1 MADLLALE
9 ALFDAVV
16 ARFALETAPPAV
28 PVPNLFGWREP
39 AQKMTTGAR
48 ILWIPGDPNGDL
60 GSLLPATQPGRNPRS
75 IATLD
80 ELFTVEI
87 LSHDATALEN
97 ERAQYHATRLLFD
110 AWFRAVYL
118 AMPGRVQIVKQ
129 EWITDRKE
137 RRYGAAIRAVCAVSS
152 MVPDAPYEQLTVDDL
167 PRAIVDTELHDLI
180 ETDVIYPEP
189 TP

>member
-1 MADLLALE
+1 MADVLALE
-9 ALFDAVV
+9 LLFDSVV
-16 ARFALETAPPAV
+16 ARFAAEVAPGVA
-28 PVPNLFGWREP
+28 PVPNLFGWRDP
-39 AQKMTTGAR
+39 AQKLTTGAR
-48 ILWIPGDPNGDL
+48 ILWIPGNPNGDL

-75 IATLD
+75 IATLA

-87 LSHDATALEN
+87 LAHDAAALEN

-110 AWFRAVYL
+110 AWLRAVYL
-118 AMPGRVQIVKQ
+118 AMPGRVALVTN

-137 RRYGAAIRAVCAVSS
+137 RRFGAAIRAVCTVSA
-152 MVPDAPYEQLTVDDL
+152 MVPDAPYEQLEADDN
-167 PRAIVDTELHDLI
+167 PMAVVDTELHAVI